1 MKGRLK
7 IKRIEASYTI
17 EVAYILPL
25 AFACMYGI
33 IFLGF
38 YLHDRIVME
47 QSAWEGAVYGGGQL
61 MSLERPE
68 IETYVKERLE
78 GRLFVSKIEQ
88 VNITIGSGKVSIE
101 LLGKADIPK
110 FPEAILGYKQE
121 KGIHVKRTFSY
132 PCSVDYVRKGLVI
145 SEQIK
150 KLWENK

>member
-17 EVAYILPL
+17 EAAYILPL

-68 IETYVKERLE
+68 IETYVKERLD
-78 GRLFVSKIEQ
+78 RK
-88 VNITIGSGKVSIE
+88 
-101 LLGKADIPK
+101 
-110 FPEAILGYKQE
+110 
-121 KGIHVKRTFSY
+121 
-132 PCSVDYVRKGLVI
+132 SVV
-145 SEQIK
+145 
-150 KLWENK
+150 